1 MTLHSILIGCWQYVY
16 LFLILNQPITYHIS
30 YFETIS
36 LKFTLNGGFYSC
48 DVQSILNASLTFQMD
63 LNWISSIINL
73 KSGNLDQKNV
83 LMQNTLTVIVI
94 FHIGFPKLNPLGF
107 LVANNGANFQ
117 RNLSCCQYDCI
128 SGFLDMCLSCLHY
141 ENKFTKLV

>member
-1 MTLHSILIGCWQYVY
+1 MFRTSTKYLCTYKFLHSK
-16 LFLILNQPITYHIS
+16 FLTR
-30 YFETIS
+30 
-36 LKFTLNGGFYSC
+36 NGRRSYSC